1 MHIRCIIMQVFLFAV
16 HRAEDLEEP
25 QCGII
30 FSLLTVIADKI
41 RGDSCK
47 VTLDNRCDLVYIDLR
62 ILFEKRIRKETE

>member
-1 MHIRCIIMQVFLFAV
+1 M
-16 HRAEDLEEP
+16 
-25 QCGII
+25 I

-47 VTLDNRCDLVYIDLR
+47 VTLDNRCDIVYIDLR

>member
-16 HRAEDLEEP
+16 RKAEELEEP
-25 QCGII
+25 QCGIL

-47 VTLDNRCDLVYIDLR
+47 VTLDNRRNLVYIDLR
-62 ILFEKRIRKETE
+62 TLFGKYY